1 MSGMD
6 KWLVWATLC
15 IAGYLTILPMFFLV
29 HGSFQDAA
37 PGYPSNYTLKNYID
51 AVSGE
56 FGDLPDALRNSLI
69 FAFLSGLLSC
79 CIGTAL
85 AWVTE
90 RTNTIIKWLVY
101 ASIAVSMV
109 VPGILVAIAWVLL
122 LSPNIGVINV
132 ALMYVLDL
140 ENAPFDVF
148 SFGGMIWVFG
158 TDQFPIAFLLM
169 AAAFRSMDPSLEES
183 AMTCGA
189 TQSTIFRT
197 ITLKLMLPA
206 MLATWMILIIRGLE
220 TFEAPA
226 ILGLPVGIRLLAT
239 EIYFSTNLSF
249 PPNYNLAA
257 TYGVMYVGI
266 AAIGIY
272 FYYRA
277 TKHSERFAVITGKG
291 FRPSKRNMP
300 FMWKISLEGF
310 VLVILA
316 VIIYLP
322 LLILLYASFLPR
334 YMIPSMQV
342 LQFINW
348 DNYDWL
354 LFSPKVWR
362 AFQTNMIVGFISATG
377 AVLLTAVIGWIL
389 ARLRFRGRELLDLL
403 CFSPMAFP
411 GIVFALSLMW
421 LYLQIPVPIYG
432 TMWILVI
439 AFVSKFMPLA
449 LRANLTAIMQ
459 VGTELEEAS
468 KACGAGLSQ
477 TLRKILVPLI
487 LPGLFVSWLY
497 VFSLTF
503 KVLSIPVL
511 LSGVNTQLV
520 PLLIFDLY
528 EAGEYCRLAALG
540 ILTSFVILCV
550 ASIAKYLG
558 GNWGLEKGADAK

>member
-15 IAGYLTILPMFFLV
+15 IAGYLTILPMFFLI

-37 PGYPSNYTLKNYID
+37 PGYPSSYTLKNYID

-56 FGDLPDALRNSLI
+56 FGDLPDALRNSVI

-90 RTNTIIKWLVY
+90 RTNTTIKWLVY
-101 ASIAVSMV
+101 TSIAVSMV
-109 VPGILVAIAWVLL
+109 VPGILIAIAWVLL
-122 LSPNIGVINV
+122 LSPKIGVINV

-239 EIYFSTNLSF
+239 EIYFSTNISF

-266 AAIGIY
+266 GAIGIY

-291 FRPSKRNMP
+291 FRASKRNMP
-300 FMWKISLEGF
+300 IVWKISLEGF
-310 VLVILA
+310 VLIILA

-334 YMIPSMQV
+334 YMVPSIQV
-342 LQFINW
+342 LQYINW
-348 DNYDWL
+348 ANYDWL

-389 ARLRFRGRELLDLL
+389 ARFRFRGRELLDLL

-439 AFVSKFMPLA
+439 AFVSKFMPVA

-477 TLRKILVPLI
+477 TLRRILVPLI

-497 VFSLTF
+497 IFSLTF